1 MNKKTKSFS
10 FFMLVVSHT
19 TPVMRRLLGA
29 LLGIMLAECCLA
41 AFSCY
46 RATPAVYIKPYSP
59 NTRLLLDEL
68 ISCLD
73 TTAGTFLI
81 NSTTYFSDP
90 SLTEKLREVPYG
102 GDVHI
107 FRQFA
112 AQLPPVQLYGNLS
125 FTQQGYMQFSYPN
138 SSSLYCVQA
147 RSAPDL
153 CPLLQTY
160 TNGPFVFSADP
171 SLSAPVM
178 LTIQASQLGY
188 VDPVT
193 GVPYNFF
200 YAPQPISL
208 QCTTGSCASLANVV
222 PPAPLPQNASFTVR
236 RRFLTRHY
244 NKQEDY

>member
-1 MNKKTKSFS
+1 MRAPLLFLL
-10 FFMLVVSHT
+10 LV
-19 TPVMRRLLGA
+19 A
-29 LLGIMLAECCLA
+29 LLVPAVLG

-46 RATPAVYIKPYSP
+46 RATPAVYIKPYSQ

-73 TTAGTFLI
+73 TTSGTFLI
-81 NSTTYFSDP
+81 NSTTYFSDA
-90 SLTEKLREVPYG
+90 SLTEKLVSYG
-102 GDVHI
+102 GDTSVEI

-125 FTQQGYMQFSYPN
+125 FTEQGYMQFSYPN
-138 SSSLYCVQA
+138 SSSLYCAQA

-208 QCTTGSCASLANVV
+208 QCTSGSCASLANVV
-222 PPAPLPQNASFTVR
+222 PPAPLPPNPVFNV
-236 RRFLTRHY
+236 RRFLLCLLLWR
-244 NKQEDY
+244 